1 MKPLNPQ
8 GLVSKFWSEY
18 HSTALG
24 KVTSI
29 FPLNLH
35 EPLLG
40 DGISPYNT
48 PEGTQTYEEA
58 AQRCRSNVKAIA
70 RECERT
76 NAKFSDPEFD
86 IESDFSACADNCL
99 FGIVRACDDGDD
111 DDDDDGGRPLKPGSV
126 HRIPWIFERPQFTIS
141 DFSSDL
147 IQGASRNCWWLA
159 ALATINCRKDLMERI
174 CVARDEEC
182 GVYGFV
188 FYRDGEWISTVVDDN
203 LYLTQ
208 EDFDQEI
215 YDAAGKKAKLYKK
228 QKQSSS
234 DALFFAKCGD
244 ANETW
249 LPLLEKAFAKIHGDY
264 GALDGGWAGTAVED
278 LTGGVTTVLAG
289 DRVLRK
295 ERLWRE
301 MVGLGEGDFVF
312 NLSMGSQGDKHRNG
326 LILGHDYS
334 VLEATEVEDE
344 LGNEVSLV
352 KIRNPWG
359 GRCASGH
366 GEWNGPWSD
375 GSEEWTPFMMEK
387 LWHKFSDNGTFWM
400 SFHDMLDNFRWI
412 YRTRLFDEG
421 WITAQRWM
429 SVNVPWLGGYLDKR
443 FVIEVQK
450 GGMAVIVLSQL
461 DDRYFQGLKGQYEFT
476 LHFTLRSLGD
486 STVICQVQPAPQWN
500 TRFVNCEITLKPGKY
515 EVIPNI
521 VAERDEQDMS
531 VERMIR
537 LTALTSPSKLRQVG
551 KQYDRAHAKA
561 GITDDKISYDRTEDG
576 PERKSRLLQSRPKP
590 VADTSGSKAEAES
603 QCSSANSDSDC
614 DSSQQQPWNAVCIVG
629 LRVYTQQACI
639 RISLEG
645 GEGQHSHGYRRC

>member
-1 MKPLNPQ
+1 MNLDFASQ
-8 GLVSKFWSEY
+8 SIAEGMGTEDGDHSEDY
-18 HSTALG
+18 YGVVGEGVVVNINANIDI
-24 KVTSI
+24 V
-29 FPLNLH
+29 
-35 EPLLG
+35 
-40 DGISPYNT
+40 ISA
-48 PEGTQTYEEA
+48 GTI
-58 AQRCRSNVKAIA
+58 V

-111 DDDDDGGRPLKPGSV
+111 DDDDGDGGRPLKPGSV
-126 HRIPWIFERPQFTIS
+126 HRVPWIFERPQFTVN

-228 QKQSSS
+228 QKQSGS

-301 MVGLGEGDFVF
+301 MGD
-312 NLSMGSQGDKHRNG
+312 NHRNG

-344 LGNEVSLV
+344 LGNEISLV

-359 GRCASGH
+359 ERCASGH

-387 LWHKFSDNGTFWM
+387 LRHKFSDNGTFWM

-421 WITAQRWM
+421 WITVQRWM
-429 SVNVPWLGGYLDKR
+429 SVN
-443 FVIEVQK
+443 
-450 GGMAVIVLSQL
+450 L
-461 DDRYFQGLKGQYEFT
+461 DDRYFQGLEGQYEFT

-486 STVICQVQPAPQWN
+486 SAVICQVQPAPQWN
-500 TRFVNCEITLKPGKY
+500 TRSVNCEITLKPGKY

-537 LTALTSPSKLRQVG
+537 LTTLTNPSKLRQVG

-561 GITDDKISYDRTEDG
+561 EITDNEMPHDRAEDG
-576 PERKSRLLQSRPKP
+576 PERKSGSPESRPKP
-590 VADTSGSKAEAES
+590 VADTSGSKTEAES
-603 QCSSANSDSDC
+603 QSSSANSDSDC
-614 DSSQQQPWNAVCIVG
+614 DSSQQPWNAVCIVG

-639 RISLEG
+639 RISLED
-645 GEGQHSHGYRRC
+645 GEWQHSHE